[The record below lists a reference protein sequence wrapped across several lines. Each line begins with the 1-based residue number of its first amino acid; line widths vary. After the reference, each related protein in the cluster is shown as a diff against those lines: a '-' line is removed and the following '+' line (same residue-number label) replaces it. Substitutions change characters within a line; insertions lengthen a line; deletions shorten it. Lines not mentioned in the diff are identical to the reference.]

1 MPDGDDLSS
10 PAEPPARVPRW
21 WNTLAFRMALL
32 INATVIIVLGVAEAI
47 DFTTERASL
56 LSKERAKLEEEA
68 NVLAVARRR
77 LDRRDEYQRFLD
89 DFCRQMS
96 AVASPGH
103 HILALDLDGS
113 VFLRAHAR
121 GSPELEAQMITSL
134 RTGAPAT
141 ELIHQGTEYLVAS
154 AKTDQGRLIVVAQ
167 SLEPMLRSIQSRA
180 IARLAGVGVLAL
192 LIFFVT
198 GVGLWFWVR
207 RPLRQLVHVV
217 GQVGQARFEARAQ
230 AMGSAEVRFLA
241 GGINAMV
248 RSLGRVERERR
259 AEMERARMIQ
269 QRLLPSGGTKLRD
282 LSVSSV
288 FLPTTSVAGDLFDL
302 VEFADGSVMVFVI
315 DVAGH
320 GVPGALYTALLRTV
334 LRYEMNDTTEPDEV
348 LSKTNRQL
356 HAVSDGG
363 DFATCFV
370 ARLEPRQDRIRFAKA
385 GHDPAILL
393 HPDGAVELLE
403 TQGLPLGVS
412 LNDDYRSG
420 TAPFKTGDRLI
431 LYTDGLH
438 EVFDPRGIPFGRE
451 RLIRLAAETRHCP
464 PGKQVDS
471 MIEAARAFQRS
482 QAFSDDVTLVCVE
495 RG

>member
-1 MPDGDDLSS
+1 
-10 PAEPPARVPRW
+10 
-21 WNTLAFRMALL
+21 MALL
-32 INATVIIVLGVAEAI
+32 INATVVVVFGAAEAI
-47 DFTTERASL
+47 DFTRERASL
-56 LSKERAKLEEEA
+56 LSQQLEKLKEEA

-103 HILALDLDGS
+103 HILALDPDGS

-121 GSPELEAQMITSL
+121 GNPKLEAQMIAAV
-134 RTGAPAT
+134 RTAAPAT
-141 ELIHQGTEYLVAS
+141 ELIHQGAVYLVAS
-154 AKTDQGRLIVVAQ
+154 AKTDQGRPIVVAQ
-167 SLEPMLRSIQSRA
+167 SLEPMLRLIQSRA

-192 LIFFVT
+192 LIFLVT

-217 GQVGQARFEARAQ
+217 DQVGQGRFQARAP

-241 GGINAMV
+241 GGINAMAS
-248 RSLGRVERERR
+248 SLGMVERERR

-269 QRLLPSGGTKLRD
+269 QRLLPSRETRFQG
-282 LSVSSV
+282 LSVFSAFV
-288 FLPTTSVAGDLFDL
+288 PTTSVAGDLFDL
-302 VEFADGSVMVFVI
+302 VEFADGSVMLFVI

-320 GVPGALYTALLRTV
+320 GVPAALYTALLRTV
-334 LRYEMNDTTEPDEV
+334 LRYEMNGTTEPHEV

-356 HAVSDGG
+356 HAVSDGC

-370 ARLEPRQDRIRFAKA
+370 ARFEPRQDRIQYAKA
-385 GHDPAILL
+385 GHEPAILL
-393 HPDGAVELLE
+393 HPDGAVDLLE
-403 TQGLPLGVS
+403 TSGLPLGVS
-412 LNDDYRSG
+412 LGADYRSG
-420 TAPFKTGDRLI
+420 TVPIRTGDRLI

-438 EVFDPRGIPFGRE
+438 EIFDPRGVPFGRE
-451 RLIRLAAETRHCP
+451 RLIKLAAETRRCP
-464 PGKQVDS
+464 AGEQVNG
-471 MIEAARAFQRS
+471 MIDAARAFQGS

-495 RG
+495 RD